1 MVRGLYTAYT
11 GMEAQQQK
19 LDIVSNNLANVN
31 TSGFKQDN
39 VAFRS
44 FKEVLATK
52 IDDPEVPADLKI
64 GKMTLGVKVDQVF
77 TSFAQGGLSQTED
90 RNTMAIEGD
99 GMIIVGQIQ
108 PDGSYV
114 ERYTRDGSFTR
125 NQEGRLVT
133 VDGNFVLGQDG
144 PVTITEP
151 EFAVTN
157 NGSIYVNNEFVDQIR
172 LTGFT
177 DYSSLRKI
185 GDNLYK
191 TTEASEFVD
200 FEGNLRQGYLEA
212 SNVNSVKEM
221 VEMIK
226 IMRTYEANQKVLTT
240 YDATL
245 ENVVNNVGRL

>member
-1 MVRGLYTAYT
+1 MLRGLYTAYT

-64 GKMTLGVKVDQVF
+64 GRMTLGVQVDQVF
-77 TSFAQGGLSQTED
+77 TSFVQGALTHTED
-90 RNTMAIEGD
+90 INTMAVEGD
-99 GMIIVGQIQ
+99 GMIVIGQVQ
-108 PDGSYV
+108 SDGTYT

-125 NQEGRLVT
+125 DQEGRLVT
-133 VDGNFVLGQDG
+133 ADGNYVLGQNG
-144 PVTITEP
+144 PITITDP
-151 EFAVTN
+151 TFAVTN
-157 NGSIYVNNEFVDQIR
+157 NGSIYVNNEYVDQIR

-185 GDNLYK
+185 GDNLYR
-191 TTEASEFVD
+191 TTEGSEFTE
-200 FEGNLRQGYLEA
+200 FSGNLRQGYLES

>member
-31 TSGFKQDN
+31 TSGYKQDN

-64 GKMTLGVKVDQVF
+64 GRMTLGVQVDQVF
-77 TSFAQGGLSQTED
+77 TSFAQGGLSHTED
-90 RNTMAIEGD
+90 INTMAIEGD
-99 GMIIVGQIQ
+99 GMIVVGQLQ
-108 PDGSYV
+108 SDGSYV

-125 NQEGRLVT
+125 DQEGRLVT
-133 VDGNFVLGQDG
+133 ADGNFVLGQDG
-144 PVTITEP
+144 PIRIDEP
-151 EFAVTN
+151 DFAVTK
-157 NGSIYVNNEFVDQIR
+157 NGSIYVNNEYVDQIR

-185 GDNLYK
+185 GDNLYR
-191 TTEASEFVD
+191 TTEASEFTD
-200 FEGNLRQGYLEA
+200 FEGNLRQGYLES